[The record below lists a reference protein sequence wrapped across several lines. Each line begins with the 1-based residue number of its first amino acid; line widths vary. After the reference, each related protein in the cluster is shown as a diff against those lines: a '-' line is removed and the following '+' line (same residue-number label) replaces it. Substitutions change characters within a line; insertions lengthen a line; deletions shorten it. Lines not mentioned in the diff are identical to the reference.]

1 MQSFMIVQM
10 IEFLVKSIVDKPLQV
25 KVLCIDKDAKK
36 IVQVSVASADL
47 PRVIGAEGKIFRALR
62 GLVTIVG
69 ASQDAAEYDLV
80 VDVVA

>member
-10 IEFLVKSIVDKPLQV
+10 IEYLVKSIVDKPLQV
-25 KVLCIDKDAKK
+25 SVVCIDKDAKK
-36 IVQVSVASADL
+36 IIQVAVAAADL

-62 GLVTIVG
+62 GLVSLVG
-69 ASQDAAEYDLV
+69 ASKGTIEYDLV